1 MSERSTNESW
11 DRRLPLYS
19 YLEPLWAGRKV
30 LEIGC
35 GSGAGGDYLINHG
48 AARVVSLDTEQ
59 GPVEKARARFRK
71 ANLEFRAI
79 AHLADLDKLGE
90 TFDVVVVPAADAA
103 LLRADLIAAW
113 KRALGDGG
121 HLVVAA
127 GNADRTGAPG
137 GPAASGAGYYQL
149 TDALS
154 PHFTRVQMF
163 GQTPF
168 LGVGMIEFDAAADG
182 LRVDTRLLEGEGE
195 PASHYV
201 AVAGSGDPVPL
212 GYALVQVPYAPV
224 EARLRAASSATGE
237 RDALT
242 AAGARRELP
251 DNRVEDKGIGARAK
265 LEDAEGRITDLRR
278 RLDDTTVQSESAMR
292 IARAQSDEIEDLR
305 ARLRRSGE
313 DRAALDAE
321 IAKLRRALA
330 DADESVLALT
340 RRTTE
345 EMTAVAERLSA
356 SLRAPEDSATGKAR
370 LAEVTVLRDQ
380 AEDLRVR
387 LVETEARAG
396 AAERRLEATA
406 TAARDRDQETVDLR
420 ARLRRAEDALERER
434 LAVSALQEQARVAS
448 SEIEQLANRAGA
460 LHGRDERI
468 ARLEGEKQDL
478 SWRTAELEEKLRT
491 AIARAVSAEARGESG
506 RASSGGAT
514 FAVAPLS
521 PPPMPPPVMTAPTPP
536 AAAAAS
542 PVLGPLKEEL
552 AEVRAARNR
561 AVEEF
566 HRAAATHVEELTRL
580 QSSAAEQ
587 SVLVAELE
595 ESLRAAEARA
605 VAAIA
610 DAASLRKGSRELEE
624 ADRARRSRLAELE
637 GKLLRLEHEKKAV
650 VKAVSGSE
658 ELERKLQAAETE
670 RETLRAERDQ
680 LREQAERAVKAHPTN
695 GNGNGHP
702 PGAAAAWSADVA
714 EKLSADLLAIEED
727 LRAETLTLGS
737 LEAALAAAPGS
748 PAPSPSAPAAPPSPS
763 EGDAGRAQNTLANF
777 RRRALALRDE
787 IEGYRRRLDS
797 LSPADVSMLLDEL
810 GEGLAEFEA

>member
-35 GSGAGGDYLINHG
+35 GSGEGAEYLVSHG
-48 AARVVSLDTEQ
+48 AARVVSIDAEQ
-59 GPVEKARARFRK
+59 GPVEKARARFHK
-71 ANLEFRAI
+71 ANLEFRSV
-79 AHLADLDKLGE
+79 AHLADLSKLGE
-90 TFDVVVVPAADAA
+90 SFDLVVVPTAGAAV
-103 LLRADLIAAW
+103 LRADLIAVW
-113 KRALGDGG
+113 KRALSEGG

-127 GNADRTGAPG
+127 GNADRTGAADG
-137 GPAASGAGYYQL
+137 AATGGAGYYQL

-168 LGVGMIEFDAAADG
+168 LGVGMIEFDAPADG

-201 AVAGSGDPVPL
+201 AIAGAGDAVPL
-212 GYALVQVPYAPV
+212 GYALIQVPYAPV
-224 EARLRAASSATGE
+224 EARLRAAPGAPAD
-237 RDALT
+237 RDA
-242 AAGARRELP
+242 AAGAGARRDVP
-251 DNRVEDKGIGARAK
+251 GARIDDQGPGARAK
-265 LEDAEGRITDLRR
+265 LDEAEGRISDLRR

-313 DRAALDAE
+313 DRAALDGE

-330 DADESVLALT
+330 EADESVLALT
-340 RRTTE
+340 RRTAE
-345 EMTAVAERLSA
+345 EMTAVAARLSA
-356 SLRAPEDSATGKAR
+356 SLRAPEDSAAGKAH
-370 LAEVTVLRDQ
+370 LAEVAALRDQ

-396 AAERRLEATA
+396 AAERRLEETA
-406 TAARDRDQETVDLR
+406 TAARDREHQTADLR

-434 LAVSALQEQARVAS
+434 LAVSALQEQARVTAG
-448 SEIEQLANRAGA
+448 EIEQLAHRAEA

-468 ARLEGEKQDL
+468 ARLEGDKQDL
-478 SWRTAELEEKLRT
+478 AWRTAELEEKLRT
-491 AIARAVSAEARGESG
+491 AIARAVSAESARG
-506 RASSGGAT
+506 APAGGFQA
-514 FAVAPLS
+514 APL
-521 PPPMPPPVMTAPTPP
+521 PPPPPPPLAHPHAPPP
-536 AAAAAS
+536 I
-542 PVLGPLKEEL
+542 LGPLKEEL
-552 AEVRAARNR
+552 AEVRAARDR

-566 HRAAATHVEELTRL
+566 HRVATTHVEELTRL
-580 QSSAAEQ
+580 QGSAAEQ

-605 VAAIA
+605 ATAAA
-610 DAASLRKGSRELEE
+610 EAAALRKGSRELEE
-624 ADRARRSRLAELE
+624 ADRSRRARLAELE

-650 VKAVSGSE
+650 AQAVTGAE

-670 RETLRAERDQ
+670 RETLRAERDL
-680 LREQAERAVKAHPTN
+680 LRAQASARAAAAHA

-702 PGAAAAWSADVA
+702 SATAPAWSAA
-714 EKLSADLLAIEED
+714 QASELSADLAAIEDD

-737 LEAALAAAPGS
+737 LEAALAAAPAPGSDGGRPMAGGS
-748 PAPSPSAPAAPPSPS
+748 PSVPPSDD
-763 EGDAGRAQNTLANF
+763 EAARAHNILANF
-777 RRRALALRDE
+777 RRRAQALRDE
-787 IEGYRRRLDS
+787 IEGYRRRLDT
-797 LSPADVSMLLDEL
+797 LSPAEVSMLLDEL